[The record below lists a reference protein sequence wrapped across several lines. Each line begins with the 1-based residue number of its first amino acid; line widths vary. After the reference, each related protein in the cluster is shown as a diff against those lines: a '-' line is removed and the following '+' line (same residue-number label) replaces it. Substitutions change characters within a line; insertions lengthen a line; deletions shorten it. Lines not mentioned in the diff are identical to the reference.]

1 MRKRDHRMTV
11 SRLIAGVA
19 LLHVMLALALFTAGR
34 SGIAPGIV
42 DRNGVVKA
50 IDVDSFTYREQAAA
64 LAAVLKERGFGAWRA
79 EAGTAPLH
87 VRLLSWQFRVFS
99 PVAGDST
106 LAAEP
111 WNLLCFVAI
120 VSLVFAIAREC
131 GGGRSSLFAAAAV
144 ALWPSLLFHTL
155 QFLKDPP
162 FIAGT
167 LALIL
172 LITTWLTR
180 HYEPRHAFAAAVL
193 WISAASILLRIRS
206 KFAIVVFALA
216 AFGLILLVVRQLT
229 ERRVLFWNLSC
240 ALAVAA
246 AASLMLSQST
256 HRYERLKAYPSP
268 VTGEPKALAGGL
280 ARLPTGIGWRPARTS
295 PLLAAADDASLALGS
310 ARTRYNLVSV
320 LGGSG
325 IDTSVELR
333 SASDVVAY
341 LPRALAI
348 GLWAPFPAMW
358 RQPGRVTGSAARL
371 AAGAE
376 TFAMYCFELLAI
388 AGVFLAPRRLA
399 ALLLLVIAT
408 FGVTTLALVVSN
420 VGTLYRFR
428 YPFWALFIAAG
439 MTGGAKLLRGR
450 SNVRAGAAVVSCV
463 ALLTASCAK
472 PAHDENGWRVAITN
486 DTGWKIR
493 AVYISPAGAPT
504 WEENI
509 LGRTIL
515 DNNDTIA
522 IRFPP
527 AARSTRW
534 DLRVD
539 GAGPYCAEWKRL
551 DLANL
556 SSVTLGIG
564 MGVVVAELQPS
575 PSRARR

>member
-1 MRKRDHRMTV
+1 MTV
-11 SRLIAGVA
+11 SRLIAGAA
-19 LLHVMLALALFTAGR
+19 LLHVILALALFTFGR
-34 SGIAPGIV
+34 RGIAPGIV
-42 DRNGVVKA
+42 DRYGVVKA
-50 IDVDSFTYREQAAA
+50 IDVDSSTYRDQAAA

-79 EAGTAPLH
+79 EAGAVPLH
-87 VRLLSWQFRVFS
+87 VRLLSWQFCVFS
-99 PVAGDST
+99 PFAGDST

-131 GGGRSSLFAAAAV
+131 GGASGSLFAAAAV

-162 FIAGT
+162 FIACA
-167 LALIL
+167 LALVL

-180 HYEPRHAFAAAVL
+180 RYEPRHAFAAAVL
-193 WISAASILLRIRS
+193 LISAASLLLRIRS

-216 AFGLILLVVRQLT
+216 AVGLILLVVRQVA
-229 ERRVLFWNLSC
+229 ERRVLLWNLSC
-240 ALAVAA
+240 ALVVVA
-246 AASLMLSQST
+246 AASLMLSHST
-256 HRYERLKAYPSP
+256 HTYERLKAYPSP
-268 VTGEPKALAGGL
+268 VTGEPKVLAGGL
-280 ARLPTGIGWRPARTS
+280 ARLPTGIAWRPAQTS
-295 PLLAAADDASLALGS
+295 SLLAAADDASLALGS
-310 ARTRYNLVSV
+310 ARTRYNLAS
-320 LGGSG
+320 LLAGSG

-333 SASDVVAY
+333 SASDVAAY

-358 RQPGRVTGSAARL
+358 TQPGRFTGGATRL

-376 TFAMYCFELLAI
+376 MLAMYCFELLAI

-399 ALLLLVIAT
+399 AFLLFAIAT

-428 YPFWALFIAAG
+428 YSFWALFIAAG
-439 MTGGAKLLRGR
+439 TAGGEKLLRR
-450 SNVRAGAAVVSCV
+450 RWNARAGAAVVSCV
-463 ALLTASCAK
+463 ALLAASCAK
-472 PAHDENGWRVAITN
+472 PVQDATVSSVAIMN

-493 AVYISPAGAPT
+493 AVYISPSDVHT

-509 LGRTIL
+509 LGRATF
-515 DNNDTIA
+515 DENDTIA
-522 IRFPP
+522 LRFPA

-534 DLRVD
+534 DLRVN

-556 SSVTLGIG
+556 SSVTLRIG
-564 MGVVVAELQPS
+564 KGVVVAELQPS